1 MGSKSSRPW
10 KKPLTLSAATNNKG
24 NNIMKLFSKEFALYA
39 GDRALKTFAQ
49 ALLALIVVG
58 TAIND
63 IDWLTALAT
72 AATATVVSLLT
83 SITAATGPTVPSEGS
98 SVSEANTGPLLT
110 EEFPAGRGRH
120 VLRK

>member
-1 MGSKSSRPW
+1 
-10 KKPLTLSAATNNKG
+10 
-24 NNIMKLFSKEFALYA
+24 MKLFTRDFAIYS
-39 GDRALKTFAQ
+39 GERALKTFAQ

-58 TAIND
+58 TAINE
-63 IDWLTALAT
+63 IDWVTALAT
-72 AATATVVSLLT
+72 AATAAVVSLLT
-83 SITAATGPTVPSEGS
+83 SITAATGPTTTSEGS